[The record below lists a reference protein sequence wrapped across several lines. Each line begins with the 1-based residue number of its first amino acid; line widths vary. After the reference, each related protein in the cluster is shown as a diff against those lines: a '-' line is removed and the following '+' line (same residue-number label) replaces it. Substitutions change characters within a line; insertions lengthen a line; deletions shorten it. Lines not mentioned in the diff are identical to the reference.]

1 MKRCAFIATVFLL
14 AATFGFSEDGFAQT
28 EFAQTWTGRLVDA
41 LCKASNQGTGSAATS
56 CAPTKATH
64 LFALELAD
72 AQVLNLDAAGNEKAD
87 DAIRNAQKRD
97 LRVTVTG
104 SLQDQTV
111 KVATIEI
118 Q

>member
-1 MKRCAFIATVFLL
+1 MKRCASVATVFLV
-14 AATFGFSEDGFAQT
+14 AAAFGFAETGSPETGS
-28 EFAQTWTGRLVDA
+28 AQTWTGRLVDA
-41 LCKASNQGTGSAATS
+41 LCKASNQGTESAAAS
-56 CAPTKATH
+56 CAATKATH

-72 AQVLNLDAAGNEKAD
+72 ARVLNLDAAGNEKAD

-104 SLQDQTV
+104 ALQDQTV
-111 KVATIEI
+111 KVATIKI